1 VAGCGPAGKPL
12 DSALQP
18 TVQGQS
24 CRWLPNCKVMDV
36 PSVSPPGLR
45 VTLCRKLLLPAV
57 CILPMASCQKHSV
70 APFPVLLP
78 PRSNAADRTTPPLE
92 TPPSLSVGEATQVN
106 PNPVLANEAGSQSTG
121 VAGSKSRPRP
131 PSAPNSQV
139 QPKLPLES
147 LDVAIPI
154 KSAVGSRTV
163 SLAMAI
169 RDALNDL
176 TLSGFVFECP
186 ARIRLGST
194 EKVRLTARQ
203 NLTDMLTQKLKEQGV
218 PAEYLNGIIT
228 LAAADLTSLTD
239 NSLVIQP
246 EAQAAGSPSDTWVWR
261 VQARQ
266 PGNHRL
272 ELKVNLSAR
281 IPSRGEVEANAPMLS
296 RVVSVD
302 AEPFN
307 PYGNFFARYWLE
319 MAGSV
324 VGLMGAWMGWTL
336 WRTRRN
342 VLSHR

>member
-1 VAGCGPAGKPL
+1 
-12 DSALQP
+12 
-18 TVQGQS
+18 
-24 CRWLPNCKVMDV
+24 
-36 PSVSPPGLR
+36 
-45 VTLCRKLLLPAV
+45 
-57 CILPMASCQKHSV
+57 
-70 APFPVLLP
+70 
-78 PRSNAADRTTPPLE
+78 
-92 TPPSLSVGEATQVN
+92 
-106 PNPVLANEAGSQSTG
+106 
-121 VAGSKSRPRP
+121 
-131 PSAPNSQV
+131 
-139 QPKLPLES
+139 
-147 LDVAIPI
+147 
-154 KSAVGSRTV
+154 
-163 SLAMAI
+163 MAI